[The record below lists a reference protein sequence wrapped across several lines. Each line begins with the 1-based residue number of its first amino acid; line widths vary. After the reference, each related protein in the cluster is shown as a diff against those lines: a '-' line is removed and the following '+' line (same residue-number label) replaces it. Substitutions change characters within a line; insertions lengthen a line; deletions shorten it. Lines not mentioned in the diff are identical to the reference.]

1 LGSGD
6 VIVEGPD
13 LFPPFPEKWVWPPGI
28 RDLKIRRR
36 RGDIGRNKPVLP
48 LSA

>member
-13 LFPPFPEKWVWPPGI
+13 LFPPFPERWMWPPEVN
-28 RDLKIRRR
+28 DES
-36 RGDIGRNKPVLP
+36 VT
-48 LSA
+48 